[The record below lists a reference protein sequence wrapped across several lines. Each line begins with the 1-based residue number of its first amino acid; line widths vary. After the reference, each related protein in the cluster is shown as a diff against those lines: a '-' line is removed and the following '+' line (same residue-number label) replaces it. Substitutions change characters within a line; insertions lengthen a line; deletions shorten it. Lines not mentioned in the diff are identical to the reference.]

1 MAKRISELRTASKA
15 ANTSR
20 EYVLLSNI
28 DSNSSTKLA
37 LNDIFP
43 TLQSGK
49 ATGAVTAGAA
59 GTTVQDLFVGGGAGS
74 SVAGT
79 DKSTLIFKGINV
91 ADANGALKI
100 RTDVSTAD
108 NNKKNIVI
116 ELTQSNIDLNVASN
130 SNAKFLSEVG
140 GKNALNLGT
149 ASHVSGTL
157 PVEHGG
163 TGTTTLTD
171 GSLLAGNGTSAVEAI
186 GTMAKGSVV
195 VGSAAGTNPVVLS
208 VGASNDM
215 VLTVDSAQTYGLV
228 WKKPVVSN
236 FAAGSDVDLNGSNLK
251 LGGGWINGS
260 DTDNQGIYVNTS
272 NDHVY
277 IGDGTT
283 YSTSALNVEGNV
295 TLGSNAGTAAQSISL
310 KDCTSGAAPALTI
323 SGSDSA
329 DDNAGGNVIIN
340 GGDGESNGNGGIV
353 RISGGRKAGSG
364 TEGAVHFNY
373 AGTDTV
379 SVADDVTISKG
390 NFKITE
396 ADKGIIHTGRG
407 SVTQA
412 TDLNTGVTLNTTSGI
427 ITLAG
432 IALPAGAEDDFQ
444 VTNSTVSSSSMIL
457 LTVECPRDIN
467 AVDGATLVAQVN
479 NIGSGSFNIR
489 LTNPGGSALSTNAHK
504 IHFLI
509 INNS

>member
-49 ATGAVTAGAA
+49 VTGAVTAGTA

-116 ELTQSNIDLNVASN
+116 ELTQSSIDLNVASN
-130 SNAKFLSEVG
+130 TNAKFLSEVG

-157 PVEHGG
+157 PVDHGG
-163 TGTTTLTD
+163 TGATTLTD

-195 VGSAAGTNPVVLS
+195 VGSAAGTNPVVFS
-208 VGASNDM
+208 VGSTNDM

-228 WKKPVVSN
+228 WKKPVVST

-283 YSTSALNVEGNV
+283 YSTSALNVEGNI
-295 TLGSNAGTAAQSISL
+295 TLGSSTGNAAQSISL

-329 DDNAGGNVIIN
+329 DDNNGGNVIVS
-340 GGDGESNGNGGIV
+340 GGDGESNGNGGLV

-364 TEGAVHFNY
+364 SEGGIQFNY
-373 AGTDTV
+373 AGTDRV
-379 SVADDVTISKG
+379 SVGDDFAINTG
-390 NFKITE
+390 NLKIKEGTS
-396 ADKGIIHTGRG
+396 GIIHTGRG

-412 TDLNTGVTLNTTSGI
+412 TDHSTGVTVNATSGI

-432 IALPAGAEDDFQ
+432 VALNAAAEADFL
-444 VTNSTVSSSSMIL
+444 VTNSTVQADSLIL
-457 LTVECPRDIN
+457 LTVQCPAAAS
-467 AVDGATLVAQVN
+467 AVNGATLVAQLDTV
-479 NIGSGSFNIR
+479 SAGSFNIR
-489 LTNPGGSALSTNAHK
+489 LSNPGGSNTSTNAHK
-504 IHFLI
+504 IHFLV